1 MFCHSSELDFD
12 ESEVIFIAV
21 GTPQKKDG
29 SADLTYVRQ
38 VSSEIGKAI
47 NNYKVI
53 VNKSTAPVGTVELI
67 DSIIKEEITKL
78 NKDLQYDVVSNPE
91 FLKEGDAVKDFMK
104 PDRIIVGTDSEKALD
119 ILTELY
125 KPFSRNHNKIIAM
138 SPRSSELTK
147 YASNAMLAT
156 KISFMNELS
165 AIADLKKG

>member
-1 MFCHSSELDFD
+1 M
-12 ESEVIFIAV
+12 
-21 GTPQKKDG
+21 
-29 SADLTYVRQ
+29 RQ

-91 FLKEGDAVKDFMK
+91 FLRRDAVKDFMK

-147 YASNAMLAT
+147 YVLT
-156 KISFMNELS
+156 PC
-165 AIADLKKG
+165 